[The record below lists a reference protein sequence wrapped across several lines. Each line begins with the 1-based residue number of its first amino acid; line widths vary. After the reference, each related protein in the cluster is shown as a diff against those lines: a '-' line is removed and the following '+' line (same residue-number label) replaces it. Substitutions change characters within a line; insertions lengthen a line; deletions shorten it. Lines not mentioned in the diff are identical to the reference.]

1 MEELSTSISIN
12 VLHPT
17 DLQQKIDQVCGGKE
31 YQSLVEEVQ
40 RDIESTQE

>member
-1 MEELSTSISIN
+1 MEELSASISIN
-12 VLHPT
+12 VLHLT

-31 YQSLVEEVQ
+31 YQLLVEEVQ

>member
-1 MEELSTSISIN
+1 MLVSIN
-12 VLHPT
+12 VPPT
-17 DLQQKIDQVCGGKE
+17 DLQQKIDQACGGKE